1 MPFLH
6 YVIFVSFL
14 SQFSSRNNDLAA
26 KLLGLQDDAECSDK
40 KKKKKQKKNS
50 KE

>member
-1 MPFLH
+1 MLFLH
-6 YVIFVSFL
+6 YVIFISFL
-14 SQFSSRNNDLAA
+14 SQFSSGNNALAA

-40 KKKKKQKKNS
+40 KKKKKKKNS